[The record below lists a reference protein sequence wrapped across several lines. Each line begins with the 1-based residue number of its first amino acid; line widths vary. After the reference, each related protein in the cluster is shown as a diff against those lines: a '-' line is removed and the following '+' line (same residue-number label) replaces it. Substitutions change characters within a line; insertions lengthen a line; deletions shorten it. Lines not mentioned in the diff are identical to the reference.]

1 MSGEDIN
8 IQVKTAT
15 LPLIRTIAACSL
27 AVCGFIYYGTQKIE
41 SALNDISN
49 LKRWQMHD
57 QPRIDQLDR
66 DVTILKTKLDI
77 K

>member
-1 MSGEDIN
+1 MSNEDFKLE
-8 IQVKTAT
+8 VKSAT
-15 LPLIRTIAACSL
+15 MPLIRTIATCSL

-57 QPRIDQLDR
+57 EPRIEQFDR
-66 DVTILKTKLDI
+66 DITIIKTKMNM